1 MFIKTHLNWT
11 NLVSEASCLGRLNP
25 CVKHGSIRFVAILN
39 EWGITPIRRDKKK
52 SLAAQIR
59 KNIAHIQYSNVFRA
73 QNQRRWG
80 LSIRQNDGGFSMYLF
95 KYAIIATMKKEL
107 SYIVNFHIRINVTF
121 NQRYLYVNWIS
132 KILVLGIL

>member
-52 SLAAQIR
+52 SLAAQIC
-59 KNIAHIQYSNVFRA
+59 KNIAHIRYSNVFRA

-80 LSIRQNDGGFSMYLF
+80 LSIRQNNGSFSLYLF
-95 KYAIIATMKKEL
+95 KYAIITTMKRNYHIFSTAIHGSTLYLTRNTYMLIEL
-107 SYIVNFHIRINVTF
+107 PKF
-121 NQRYLYVNWIS
+121 
-132 KILVLGIL
+132 